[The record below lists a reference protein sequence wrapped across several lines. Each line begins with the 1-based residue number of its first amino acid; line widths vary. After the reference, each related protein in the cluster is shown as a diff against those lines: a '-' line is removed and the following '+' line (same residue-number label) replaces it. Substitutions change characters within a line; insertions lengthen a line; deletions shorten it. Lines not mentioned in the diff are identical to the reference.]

1 MDPVPQVPRQGAIYL
16 DARGDGRA
24 LRLTWHDERDLVV
37 LSLWRDNVCVGT
49 FRLTIDE
56 VPDLVDALRGGL
68 ARAYDRARDRV
79 EAADGRRTTLP
90 GAS

>member
-1 MDPVPQVPRQGAIYL
+1 
-16 DARGDGRA
+16 
-24 LRLTWHDERDLVV
+24 
-37 LSLWRDNVCVGT
+37 
-49 FRLTIDE
+49 
-56 VPDLVDALRGGL
+56 VPDLIDALRGGL